1 MAELQGRP
9 KTLVRRHVL
18 EIKKDTR
25 EWLSEELD
33 ELKNA
38 FVLGKTAR
46 AIGETAKGVLSH
58 PLGFAAVAGPITALL
73 ITLFVKPDLEA
84 RVGVAGRDFE
94 REVLSMVLGALP
106 VTEEARKQGLDNLL
120 GAIRTMRRL
129 FGIEIPPPPDLQPE
143 GPQGGGGGSG

>member
-1 MAELQGRP
+1 MAEARGRP

-58 PLGFAAVAGPITALL
+58 PVGFAAVAGPITALL
-73 ITLFVKPDLEA
+73 IALLVKP
-84 RVGVAGRDFE
+84 GPGTGIAGRDLE
-94 REVLSMVLGALP
+94 REWIGMVLGALP
-106 VTEEARKQGLDNLL
+106 IDAETREKGVNNLL
-120 GAIRTMRRL
+120 GAIRTMRKL

-143 GPQGGGGGSG
+143 GPQGSGGGAG